1 MAIKKKEAPF
11 QPSGEVK
18 RLVLC
23 DKGNWAYLFDLRGR
37 THHLKTTDESFFD
50 IAIEINEASNGRVIK
65 ELQDIFPTMHSI
77 MDANISRIVER
88 LVNVTPT

>member
-11 QPSGEVK
+11 QPSGEVS

-37 THHLKTTDESFFD
+37 THHLKTTDETFFN
-50 IAIEINEASNGRVIK
+50 IAFELNEASGGKIVRDLRDV
-65 ELQDIFPTMHSI
+65 FPTMHSVL
-77 MDANISRIVER
+77 DENISRILER
-88 LVNVTPT
+88 LTSVR